1 LKLMTRNRKR
11 FQDWDV
17 QIEQKL
23 TGMENKHWQINS
35 FWWIG
40 KMSLQSIFD
49 VE

>member
-1 LKLMTRNRKR
+1 LKWMTRNWKR
-11 FQDWDV
+11 FEDWDV

-23 TGMENKHWQINS
+23 IDMKNKHWQINS

-40 KMSLQSIFD
+40 KVSFQSIFD